1 MNSSP
6 TQATE
11 QLERYLQDEGIEF
24 VRVIWCDNANV
35 IRAKA
40 VHISALDQHA
50 TRGVGI
56 SVGQQALAV
65 TQDVVIPETGLSPV
79 GEAWLVPDWGT
90 LSALPYS
97 LGHGRVMGDM
107 VRAGEPWALCPRH
120 FLRRM
125 IARAADAGLD
135 FDAAFENEFTLM
147 RQTAEGL
154 EPADD
159 TPFASTRGMDLSHDV
174 IQVVTSSLI
183 AQGLCVERYHPE
195 SGPGQHEISVR
206 HTDALAAADHQ
217 IVFRETVHAVAAR
230 NNLTATFAPSLSVD
244 GAGNGCHI
252 HWSLRTHGA
261 DPGDPASSLV
271 GDRDGGDRL
280 SKTAEYFVAG
290 ILQHLP
296 ALMGITTPSTNSYKR
311 IRPYVWSGAYRVWG
325 YDNREAA
332 VRVPTDPEGPPQHVE
347 LKTADAT
354 ANPYLALGALLACGL
369 DGIARQLPLAP
380 PTQRDPSTLSDD
392 ERKEAGIAPLP
403 KSLDEAL
410 GHLEA
415 DAVLLEALGEPLSK
429 AYRAVKRTEWE
440 QMKDLSHAEEVHLI
454 LERY

>member
-1 MNSSP
+1 MSESP
-6 TQATE
+6 IRATE
-11 QLERYLQDEGIEF
+11 QLEARLRDLRDKGIDF

-40 VHISALDQHA
+40 FHISALAQHA

-56 SVGQQALAV
+56 SIGQQALAV

-79 GEAWLVPDWGT
+79 GEAWLVPDWNT

-107 VRAGEPWALCPRH
+107 VRGGEPWALCPRH

-125 IARAADAGLD
+125 TARAADAGLE
-135 FDAAFENEFTLM
+135 FNAAFENEFTLM
-147 RQTAEGL
+147 RQTEDGL

-159 TPFASTRGMDLSHDV
+159 TPFASTRGMDLGHDV
-174 IQVVTSSLI
+174 IQAITSSLI
-183 AQGLCVERYHPE
+183 AQGLHVERYHPE
-195 SGPGQHEISVR
+195 GGPGQHEISIR
-206 HTDALAAADHQ
+206 YDALTAADHQ

-230 NNLTATFAPSLSVD
+230 NQLTATFAPSLSVD

-252 HWSLRTHGA
+252 HWSLRKHGA
-261 DPGDPASSLV
+261 DPSDSAASLMGEGDE
-271 GDRDGGDRL
+271 L
-280 SKTAEYFVAG
+280 SKTAGHFVAG
-290 ILQHLP
+290 VLEHLP
-296 ALMGITTPSTNSYKR
+296 ALMAITTPSTNSYKR
-311 IRPYVWSGAYRVWG
+311 IRPYAWSGAYRVWG

-332 VRVPTDPEGPPQHVE
+332 IRVPTDPEGPPRHVE

-369 DGIARQLPLAP
+369 DGIARQLPLAA
-380 PTQRDPSTLSDD
+380 PTQRDPSALSDD
-392 ERKEAGIAPLP
+392 ERKEAGIEPLP
-403 KSLDEAL
+403 RSLDL
-410 GHLEA
+410 TLDRLDA
-415 DAVLLEALGEPLSK
+415 DALLLEALGEPLSK
-429 AYRAVKRTEWE
+429 AYRAVRRAEWE
-440 QMKDLSHAEEVHLI
+440 QMRDLSHAEEVQLI